1 MSELLQEKNL
11 REIYTKSKTI
21 PISNFNTYFPVVVG
35 AIFLFILHIGN
46 VSIETSYSKI
56 NELSSFLF
64 SPIFA
69 TLGFL
74 VAGYTIFCTISP
86 LDLQKKMIK
95 YTDEKTK
102 LIFFKKVHFTFIRV
116 FIYFIVFSFLLFL
129 IFFFKDLNL
138 DLGKSIFKIDTL
150 REIYKYTNYLILTL
164 LITGATF
171 LFCELSSFIFNIYNS
186 VATTLHWL
194 INNPPNSNSDK

>member
-21 PISNFNTYFPVVVG
+21 PLSNFNTYFPVVVG

-150 REIYKYTNYLILTL
+150 RGIYKYTN
-164 LITGATF
+164 
-171 LFCELSSFIFNIYNS
+171 
-186 VATTLHWL
+186 
-194 INNPPNSNSDK
+194 

>member
-1 MSELLQEKNL
+1 
-11 REIYTKSKTI
+11 
-21 PISNFNTYFPVVVG
+21 VVG

-86 LDLQKKMIK
+86 LDLQKN
-95 YTDEKTK
+95 D
-102 LIFFKKVHFTFIRV
+102 
-116 FIYFIVFSFLLFL
+116 
-129 IFFFKDLNL
+129 
-138 DLGKSIFKIDTL
+138 
-150 REIYKYTNYLILTL
+150 
-164 LITGATF
+164 
-171 LFCELSSFIFNIYNS
+171 
-186 VATTLHWL
+186 
-194 INNPPNSNSDK
+194 

>member
-21 PISNFNTYFPVVVG
+21 PLSNFNTYFPVVVG

-138 DLGKSIFKIDTL
+138 DLGKSIFKIDSL
-150 REIYKYTNYLILTL
+150 RGIYKYTNYLILTL
-164 LITGATF
+164 LITGTTF